1 MGVIGK
7 WRAARERKRR
17 AANYLRALLT
27 PPDATDVAWL
37 TTLTGDRAVAER
49 ELTFARRALGLI
61 VAERDALDDRT
72 ASDVARA
79 LSDVIGRETRRAVVD
94 TSLWTARRKAYTAA
108 MTVRGQP
115 EAPTVRFGRVLLEGA
130 GVGHPSHA
138 ALAGAARFV
147 QSTRTQANETLRAVF
162 GEASLPEDV
171 RPSAIRP

>member
-1 MGVIGK
+1 MGVIGE

-27 PPDATDVAWL
+27 PPEATDVAWL

-79 LSDVIGRETRRAVVD
+79 LSDVIDRETRSAVVD
-94 TSLWTARRKAYTAA
+94 TSLWTARRKAYTTA
-108 MTVRGQP
+108 MAVRGQP

-130 GVGHPSHA
+130 GVAHPSDD
-138 ALAGAARFV
+138 ALAGAAHFV
-147 QSTRTQANETLRAVF
+147 QSTRAQANETLRSVF

>member
-1 MGVIGK
+1 MGVIGR

-27 PPDATDVAWL
+27 PPDPTDVAWL
-37 TTLTGDRAVAER
+37 TTLTGDRSVAVR
-49 ELTFARRALGLI
+49 ELTFARRVIGLI

-79 LSDVIGRETRRAVVD
+79 LSDVIDRDTRSAVVD
-94 TSLWTARRKAYTAA
+94 TSLWTARRKAYTVA
-108 MTVRGQP
+108 MAVRGHR
-115 EAPTVRFGRVLLEGA
+115 EAPTVRLGRVLLEGA
-130 GVGHPSHA
+130 GVAHPSDD
-138 ALAGAARFV
+138 ALAGAAQFV
-147 QSTRTQANETLRAVF
+147 QSTRAQANETLRAVF